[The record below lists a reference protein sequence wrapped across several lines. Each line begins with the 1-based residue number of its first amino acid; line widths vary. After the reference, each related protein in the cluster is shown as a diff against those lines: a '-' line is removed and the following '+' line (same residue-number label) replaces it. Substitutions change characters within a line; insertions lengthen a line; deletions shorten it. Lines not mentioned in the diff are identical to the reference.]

1 MKVVQVNTYF
11 FDQCK
16 KKLEMYLKTGKQLIS
31 KRWECLLAYRNG
43 DDIQFYDGCDLIIEI
58 SRGSYQRNLET
69 AVIWLLDG
77 QKDPLK
83 VARGEE

>member
-1 MKVVQVNTYF
+1 MKAVQVNTYF
-11 FDQCK
+11 FEQCK